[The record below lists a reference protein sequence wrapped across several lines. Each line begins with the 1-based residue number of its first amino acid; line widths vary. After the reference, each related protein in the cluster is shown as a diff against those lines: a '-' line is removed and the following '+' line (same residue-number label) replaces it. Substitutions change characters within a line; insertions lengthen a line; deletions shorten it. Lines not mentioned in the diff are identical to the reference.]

1 MNLSHPPSVQP
12 HRRGDA
18 AARARRA
25 LGAVVLGLGL
35 LAPALAQKPPNISVG
50 EMALIPPY
58 CPDTMGFNYGDAY
71 TNTSPRAGYWV
82 GLMGKG
88 FWAVHHYCWGL
99 IKLRRADAIGLPKVE
114 RTGLLTNVVGEFN
127 YVLENAPADFVL
139 RPEVLLRRGDVQL
152 KLGDVGNAMESYQAA
167 VQLRPDYW
175 PAYVNWAEFLVKINR
190 RKDALAFLERGLTQ
204 SPSQPQLQAA
214 YRKAGGDPQAFV
226 RQLPPPAAAS
236 PAPAT
241 ASSPPAPAAAE
252 VAAPASAP
260 ASAASATR

>member
-1 MNLSHPPSVQP
+1 MNLSRSPSVPP
-12 HRRGDA
+12 HRHGGA
-18 AARARRA
+18 ATRACRA
-25 LGAVVLGLGL
+25 LGVIALGLGL
-35 LAPALAQKPPNISVG
+35 LGPASAQKPPNISAG

-190 RKDALAFLERGLTQ
+190 RKDAQAFLERGLTH
-204 SPSQPQLQAA
+204 SPNQPQLQAA
-214 YRKAGGDPQAFV
+214 YKKAGGDPQAFL
-226 RQLPPPAAAS
+226 RQLPPPV
-236 PAPAT
+236 
-241 ASSPPAPAAAE
+241 AAAE
-252 VAAPASAP
+252 SSAPASAP